1 MSSSQ
6 AEEPQKIYA
15 PIAQFILHPLYRKLP
30 DKTSVNDIALIKLR
44 SPVDTANNPL
54 LGTVCLPDKV
64 EDTQLDIYVGQV
76 ATACGWGRTVE
87 NSYWS
92 GSRALMRVD
101 LPVVSM
107 DYCARQY
114 GLTEGTEGM
123 MCTYSDQGKDACQ
136 VKGGLKKMGFL
147 VIKFFWAF
155 FRETRVGRC
164 S

>member
-1 MSSSQ
+1 PNEVAYRSSCTGSLVHPQFVLTAGHCELAMRDPQRMVVVAVHNVSSSQ

-54 LGTVCLPDKV
+54 LGTVCLPDKT
-64 EDTQLDIYVGQV
+64 EDTQHDVHVGQV

-92 GSRALMRVD
+92 GSQGVD
-101 LPVVSM
+101 
-107 DYCARQY
+107 A
-114 GLTEGTEGM
+114 G
-123 MCTYSDQGKDACQ
+123 
-136 VKGGLKKMGFL
+136 
-147 VIKFFWAF
+147 
-155 FRETRVGRC
+155 
-164 S
+164 